1 RSIWPGLSESLVRT
15 RPTESGSVAGPPWNL
30 RASRLR
36 SSASWPEEPGGR
48 PSPSVT
54 LTSEERIMAS
64 WPTAPDADGNGADET
79 DLRRII
85 GAQYMN
91 KGVLPN
97 GGLTVEGTS
106 SMNYRVNS
114 GAAFMWTSESSRLGV
129 LVPCET
135 LTIPTEAAPSTGSRT
150 DSVYLSLDGIPR
162 VTSGAVPSSAVL
174 LGSFIVSAGATST
187 ISSQKTIDR
196 DYAIGTGQSLGRLAH
211 WDIPGGTWGGVL

>member
-1 RSIWPGLSESLVRT
+1 
-15 RPTESGSVAGPPWNL
+15 
-30 RASRLR
+30 
-36 SSASWPEEPGGR
+36 
-48 PSPSVT
+48 
-54 LTSEERIMAS
+54 MAS

-211 WDIPGGTWGGVL
+211 WDIPGGTWGGVLKEDVERYSEQFILPSDRLVRVDMSL